1 MACSYSAHVVEVQL
15 IFHLQFLRTKLVQVH
30 TAVTHVESPR
40 RQRSIAR
47 LLTQQQSNGC
57 ILLLT
62 AVSSCNLLLWLKLI
76 SLSQLVFFLTLWF
89 SFSINYTVPFFPPT
103 TSFLVCMV
111 CLTFSEIRIVHWP
124 GTDSFTK
131 IQKGSLWLVG
141 SGVCAFIFFFDDFPL
156 FQI

>member
-47 LLTQQQSNGC
+47 LLTQQRSNGC

-62 AVSSCNLLLWLKLI
+62 AVSSCNLLL
-76 SLSQLVFFLTLWF
+76 
-89 SFSINYTVPFFPPT
+89 
-103 TSFLVCMV
+103 
-111 CLTFSEIRIVHWP
+111 
-124 GTDSFTK
+124 
-131 IQKGSLWLVG
+131 
-141 SGVCAFIFFFDDFPL
+141 
-156 FQI
+156 